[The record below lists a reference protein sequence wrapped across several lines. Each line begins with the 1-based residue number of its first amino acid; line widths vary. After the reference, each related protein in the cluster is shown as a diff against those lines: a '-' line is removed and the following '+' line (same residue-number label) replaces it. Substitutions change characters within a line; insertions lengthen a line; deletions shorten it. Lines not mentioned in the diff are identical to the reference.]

1 MDFSDVSYAPED
13 YIEVGDV
20 LDSFDFSLDDLD
32 DAARA
37 VTEYTTAR
45 LKAISQI
52 NPQPL
57 ALMVSGGVD
66 SLHMLACAHAADID
80 VAAYTFAWPG
90 SDEATQELTAAKEMC
105 DKFGIVHVAVRPTP
119 SEMSSIMA
127 QVTQRLQTSEP
138 WEVLAG
144 SVLYSIARLTPPDA
158 AIVTAAGADT
168 LMRGGKP
175 FSFAHFNDDT
185 LGRWELQVKA
195 DIRCGFTRERYIPD
209 FYTRLIGSRAK
220 QHYKVWQTRQA
231 VDLAGHLHPHVVRGE
246 DWKQDKQ
253 VLRHA
258 ARQLGVDEKYTAA
271 DKSPMQVSSGGF
283 AAIEHLVR
291 SELSQQYKGRTYTD
305 PKTEDL
311 EVVLSRL
318 YLDRL
323 WARAAAWPAQHEI

>member
-37 VTEYTTAR
+37 VTDYTTTR
-45 LKAISQI
+45 LKAIAQI
-52 NPQPL
+52 NEQPL
-57 ALMVSGGVD
+57 VLMVSGGVD
-66 SLHMLACAHAADID
+66 SLHMLACAHAAGIE
-80 VAAYTFAWPG
+80 VVAYTFAWPG
-90 SDEATQELTAAKEMC
+90 SSKAKQELAVAKALC
-105 DKFGIVHVAVRPTP
+105 DKFGIVHVTVRPTS
-119 SEMSSIMA
+119 SEVSTIMA

-144 SVLYSIARLTPPDA
+144 SVLYSIARRAPRDA
-158 AIVTAAGADT
+158 AIVSAAGADT
-168 LMRGGKP
+168 LMRGGK
-175 FSFAHFNDDT
+175 SFRHSYFNDDT

-195 DIRCGFTRERYIPD
+195 DIRSDFTHERYIPD
-209 FYTRLIGSRAK
+209 FYTRLIGTRAK
-220 QHYKVWQTRQA
+220 RHYKVWQTRQA
-231 VDLAGHLHPHVVRGE
+231 VDLVGHLHPRVIRGE
-246 DWKQDKQ
+246 DWKQDKL

-258 ARQLGVDEKYTAA
+258 ARQLGVDENYTAA
-271 DKSPMQVSSGGF
+271 AKSPMQVSSGGF
-283 AAIEHLVR
+283 AAIEKLAR

-311 EVVLSRL
+311 EVVLSRM